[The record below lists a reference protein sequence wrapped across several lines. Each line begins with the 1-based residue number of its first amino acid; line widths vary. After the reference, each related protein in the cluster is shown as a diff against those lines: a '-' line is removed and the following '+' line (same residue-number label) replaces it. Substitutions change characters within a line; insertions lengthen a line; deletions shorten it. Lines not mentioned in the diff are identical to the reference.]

1 MIDENEL
8 AAYQKID
15 EEYQAKKAQGAEV
28 AEQEIFSEAD
38 EEWMDNQDRLE
49 KKYGDSPWQAFAESA
64 VSSASFGLSDQ
75 VGKALGFGEA
85 LRERRQRHEL
95 AAGLGEVTGIVAP
108 LLLSG
113 GSSLLAKGA
122 QAAGKGVATAAKAG
136 QVVEKLTAK
145 GINKLLAETGKKK
158 FARDVL
164 SKSIAKGAGSAVE
177 GTFYGV
183 GQLVEENAL
192 GNAEFNAENL
202 MAYGGKGALWGG
214 LVGGG
219 LGGLGKTVSI
229 VVPKMKGNKVV
240 GTSIKKIDD
249 FSDKMT
255 NPVYNSFKLGGFK
268 DETIERL
275 IQRNPQMVENLPEVL
290 GKVMRKNGAVKS
302 LASNR
307 SLLEASENYLDD
319 LGEGIGKTV
328 NEIDDAVLTPRDF
341 PKVKDVASKQRKELE
356 KLKQKYVDKNGNP
369 IDVDAAKKVRRI
381 EREYVAGP
389 EPTMKDRFTKHK
401 GLDDKLLDETHYT
414 AKDLHNLK
422 KQFHEKSNYHKKVD
436 LTIEDEISRAYAK
449 ATRDSLQ
456 DFSYK
461 LSTPLGK
468 KLRQELLD
476 YNSLATFVSG
486 FKKRIKGQ
494 TNFPTKRDIFLG
506 LSALGMGVDPF
517 TAAGIAGAA
526 SAFVKSD
533 LKNKLF
539 VLSRIERSNQ
549 LVGKKIQRGVKKFF
563 VSGIKR
569 AAVPLSATI
578 LTKSPLAKERKDGV
592 VVGKP
597 KTEQEALKNI
607 MSNLDYLRENPQ
619 NFDRIMLDPNLQS
632 AAPKTYAKSK
642 ELAGRALLFLDR
654 KMPRSASKELNVN
667 PFFRKTFPSSDQE
680 IYKFK
685 KYLHAVQNPMSII
698 DDLERGALSTEGVEV
713 MQFVYP
719 ELYSEV
725 QSQVFNQL
733 EKTGDEN
740 KVEYPQRL
748 QLGVLMGMPTDM
760 ALLPQAIK
768 GLQALYKEAQTSQA
782 GGAIT
787 AAAAN
792 KLDLAESQATELEKV
807 SNRKD
812 LNRA

>member
-1 MIDENEL
+1 MDENEKL
-8 AAYQKID
+8 QYQKID
-15 EEYQAKKAQGAEV
+15 EEYAAKKAQRAAE
-28 AEQEIFSEAD
+28 AEQQIFSKAD
-38 EEWMDNQDRLE
+38 EEFIEKEQRLDE
-49 KKYGDSPWQAFAESA
+49 KYGDSPWQTFAESA
-64 VSSASFGLSDQ
+64 LSSVSFGLSDQ
-75 VGKALGFGEA
+75 VGKALGFQEA
-85 LRERRQRHEL
+85 LRERRERNETSAL
-95 AAGLGEVTGIVAP
+95 AGEVTGIVGPA
-108 LLLSG
+108 LLSG

-122 QAAGKGVATAAKAG
+122 GAAGKGIATAARAG
-136 QVVEKLTAK
+136 STIERLTAK
-145 GINKLLAETGKKK
+145 GINKLLAETGKRK
-158 FARDVL
+158 FAKDVL

-177 GTFYGV
+177 GTFYGI
-183 GQLVEENAL
+183 GELVEENAL

-229 VVPKMKGNKVV
+229 VVPKIKGNKVV

-255 NPVYNSFKLGGFK
+255 NPAYNSFKLGGFK

-290 GKVMRKNGAVKS
+290 GKVMRKNGTVKS

-328 NEIDDAVLTPRDF
+328 RDIDDAVLTPRDF
-341 PKVKDVASKQRKELE
+341 PKIKDVASKQRKELE

-369 IDVDAAKKVRRI
+369 IDVDAAKNVRRI
-381 EREYVAGP
+381 EKEYEFA
-389 EPTMKDRFTKHK
+389 KKK

-414 AKDLHNLK
+414 AKDLHDLK
-422 KQFHEKSNYHKKVD
+422 KQFHEKSNYWKKKD
-436 LTIEDEISRAYAK
+436 LSIEDEISRAYSK
-449 ATRDSLQ
+449 AMRDSLQ

-461 LSTPLGK
+461 LNTPLGN

-476 YNSLATFVSG
+476 YNSLATFVGG
-486 FKKRIKGQ
+486 FSKRIKGQ

-549 LVGKKIQRGVKKFF
+549 LVTKKIQRGVKKFF

-569 AAVPLSATI
+569 TAVPLSATI
-578 LTKSPLAKERKDGV
+578 LTKSPLAKERKDGI

-597 KTEQEALKNI
+597 KTEQEALK
-607 MSNLDYLRENPQ
+607 MSCL
-619 NFDRIMLDPNLQS
+619 
-632 AAPKTYAKSK
+632 T
-642 ELAGRALLFLDR
+642 
-654 KMPRSASKELNVN
+654 
-667 PFFRKTFPSSDQE
+667 
-680 IYKFK
+680 
-685 KYLHAVQNPMSII
+685 
-698 DDLERGALSTEGVEV
+698 
-713 MQFVYP
+713 
-719 ELYSEV
+719 
-725 QSQVFNQL
+725 
-733 EKTGDEN
+733 
-740 KVEYPQRL
+740 
-748 QLGVLMGMPTDM
+748 
-760 ALLPQAIK
+760 
-768 GLQALYKEAQTSQA
+768 
-782 GGAIT
+782 
-787 AAAAN
+787 
-792 KLDLAESQATELEKV
+792 
-807 SNRKD
+807 
-812 LNRA
+812 

>member
-1 MIDENEL
+1 MDENEKL
-8 AAYQKID
+8 QYQKID
-15 EEYQAKKAQGAEV
+15 EEYAAKKAQRAAE
-28 AEQEIFSEAD
+28 AEQQIFSKAD
-38 EEWMDNQDRLE
+38 EDFIEKEQRLDE
-49 KKYGDSPWQAFAESA
+49 KYGDSPWQTFAESA
-64 VSSASFGLSDQ
+64 LSSVSFGLSDQ
-75 VGKALGFGEA
+75 VGKALGFQEA
-85 LRERRQRHEL
+85 LRERRERNETSAL
-95 AAGLGEVTGIVAP
+95 AGEVTGIVGPA
-108 LLLSG
+108 LLSG

-122 QAAGKGVATAAKAG
+122 GAAGKGIATAARAG
-136 QVVEKLTAK
+136 STIERLTAK

-177 GTFYGV
+177 GTFYGI
-183 GQLVEENAL
+183 GELVEENAL

-229 VVPKMKGNKVV
+229 VVPKIKGNKVV

-290 GKVMRKNGAVKS
+290 GKVMRKNGTVKS

-328 NEIDDAVLTPRDF
+328 RDIDDAVLTPRDF
-341 PKVKDVASKQRKELE
+341 PKIKDVASKQRKELE

-369 IDVDAAKKVRRI
+369 IDVDAAKNVRRI
-381 EREYVAGP
+381 EKEYEFA
-389 EPTMKDRFTKHK
+389 KKK

-414 AKDLHNLK
+414 AKDLHDLK
-422 KQFHEKSNYHKKVD
+422 KQFHEKSNYWKKKD
-436 LTIEDEISRAYAK
+436 LSIEDEISRAYSK
-449 ATRDSLQ
+449 AMRDSLQ

-461 LSTPLGK
+461 LNTPLGN

-476 YNSLATFVSG
+476 YNSLATFVGG
-486 FKKRIKGQ
+486 FSKRIKGQ

-549 LVGKKIQRGVKKFF
+549 LVTKKIQRGVKKFF

-569 AAVPLSATI
+569 TAVPLSATI
-578 LTKSPLAKERKDGV
+578 LTKSPLAKERKDGI

-597 KTEQEALKNI
+597 KTEQEALKNV

-632 AAPKTYAKSK
+632 AAPKTYVKSK
-642 ELAGRALLFLDR
+642 ELAGRALMFLDR
-654 KMPRSASKELNVN
+654 KMPRSMSKQLNVN
-667 PFFRKTFPSSDQE
+667 PFLRKTFPSSDQE

-698 DDLERGALSTEGVEV
+698 DDLERGALSTEAVEV

-733 EKTGDEN
+733 EKTGDKNE
-740 KVEYPQRL
+740 VEYPQRL
-748 QLGVLMGMPTDM
+748 QLGILMGMPTDM

-768 GLQALYKEAQTSQA
+768 GLQALYKEAQASQA
-782 GGAIT
+782 GGSIT

>member
-1 MIDENEL
+1 MDENEKL
-8 AAYQKID
+8 QYQKID
-15 EEYQAKKAQGAEV
+15 EEYAAKKAQRAAE
-28 AEQEIFSEAD
+28 AEQQIFSKAD
-38 EEWMDNQDRLE
+38 EEFIEKEQRLDE
-49 KKYGDSPWQAFAESA
+49 KYGDSPWQTFAESA
-64 VSSASFGLSDQ
+64 LSSVSFGLSDQ
-75 VGKALGFGEA
+75 VGKALGFQEA
-85 LRERRQRHEL
+85 LRERRERNETSAL
-95 AAGLGEVTGIVAP
+95 AGEVTGIVGP
-108 LLLSG
+108 VLFSG

-122 QAAGKGVATAAKAG
+122 QTAGKGIATAAKAG
-136 QVVEKLTAK
+136 STIERLTAK
-145 GINKLLAETGKKK
+145 GINKLLAETGKRK
-158 FARDVL
+158 FAKDVL

-177 GTFYGV
+177 GTFYGI
-183 GQLVEENAL
+183 GELVEENAL

-229 VVPKMKGNKVV
+229 VVPKIKGNKVV

-255 NPVYNSFKLGGFK
+255 NPAYNSFKLGGFK

-290 GKVMRKNGAVKS
+290 GKVMRKNGTVKS

-328 NEIDDAVLTPRDF
+328 RDIDDAVLTPRDF
-341 PKVKDVASKQRKELE
+341 PKIKDVASKQRKELE

-369 IDVDAAKKVRRI
+369 IDVDAAKNVRRI
-381 EREYVAGP
+381 EKEYEFA
-389 EPTMKDRFTKHK
+389 KKK

-414 AKDLHNLK
+414 AKDLHDLK
-422 KQFHEKSNYHKKVD
+422 KQFHEKSNYWKKKD
-436 LTIEDEISRAYAK
+436 LSIEDEISRAYSK
-449 ATRDSLQ
+449 AMRDSLQ

-461 LSTPLGK
+461 LNTPLGN

-476 YNSLATFVSG
+476 YNSLATFVGG
-486 FKKRIKGQ
+486 FSKRIKGQ
-494 TNFPTKRDIFLG
+494 TNFPTKRDIFFG
-506 LSALGMGVDPF
+506 LSALGMCVDPF

-549 LVGKKIQRGVKKFF
+549 LVTKKIQRGVKKFF

-569 AAVPLSATI
+569 TAVPLSATI
-578 LTKSPLAKERKDGV
+578 LTKSPLAKERKDGI

-597 KTEQEALKNI
+597 KTEQEALKNV

-632 AAPKTYAKSK
+632 AAPKTYVKSK
-642 ELAGRALLFLDR
+642 ELAGRALMFLDR
-654 KMPRSASKELNVN
+654 KMPRSMSKQLNVN
-667 PFFRKTFPSSDQE
+667 PFLRKTFPSSDQE

-698 DDLERGALSTEGVEV
+698 DDLERGALSTEAVEV

-733 EKTGDEN
+733 EKTGDKNE
-740 KVEYPQRL
+740 VEYPQRL
-748 QLGVLMGMPTDM
+748 QLGILMGMPTDM

-768 GLQALYKEAQTSQA
+768 GLQALYKEAQASQA
-782 GGAIT
+782 GGSIT

>member
-1 MIDENEL
+1 MLTEEEKL
-8 AAYQKID
+8 QYQKID
-15 EEYQAKKAQGAEV
+15 EEYAAKKAQRAAE
-28 AEQEIFSEAD
+28 AEQQIFSKAD
-38 EEWMDNQDRLE
+38 EEFIEKEQRLDE
-49 KKYGDSPWQAFAESA
+49 KYGDSPWQTFAESA
-64 VSSASFGLSDQ
+64 LSSVSFGLSDQ
-75 VGKALGFGEA
+75 VGKALGFQEA
-85 LRERRQRHEL
+85 LRERRERNETSAL
-95 AAGLGEVTGIVAP
+95 AGEVTGIVGP
-108 LLLSG
+108 VLFSG

-122 QAAGKGVATAAKAG
+122 QTAGKGIATAAKAG
-136 QVVEKLTAK
+136 STIERLTAK

-158 FARDVL
+158 FAKDVL

-177 GTFYGV
+177 GTFYGI
-183 GQLVEENAL
+183 GELVEENAL

-229 VVPKMKGNKVV
+229 VVPKIKGNKVV

-290 GKVMRKNGAVKS
+290 GKVMRKNGTVKS

-328 NEIDDAVLTPRDF
+328 RDIDDAVLTPRDF
-341 PKVKDVASKQRKELE
+341 PKIKDVASKQRKELE

-369 IDVDAAKKVRRI
+369 IDVDAAKNVRRI
-381 EREYVAGP
+381 EKEYEFA
-389 EPTMKDRFTKHK
+389 KKK

-414 AKDLHNLK
+414 AKDLHDLK
-422 KQFHEKSNYHKKVD
+422 KQFHEKSNYWKKKD
-436 LTIEDEISRAYAK
+436 LSIEDEISRAYSK
-449 ATRDSLQ
+449 AMRDSLQ

-461 LSTPLGK
+461 LNTPLGN

-476 YNSLATFVSG
+476 YNSLATFVGG
-486 FKKRIKGQ
+486 FSKRIKGQ

-549 LVGKKIQRGVKKFF
+549 LVTKKIQRGVKKFF

-569 AAVPLSATI
+569 TAVPLSATI
-578 LTKSPLAKERKDGV
+578 LTKSPLAKERKDGI

-597 KTEQEALKNI
+597 KTEQEALKNV

-632 AAPKTYAKSK
+632 AAPKTYVKSK
-642 ELAGRALLFLDR
+642 ELAGRALMFLDR
-654 KMPRSASKELNVN
+654 KMPRSMSKQLNVN
-667 PFFRKTFPSSDQE
+667 PFLRKTFPSSDQE

-685 KYLHAVQNPMSII
+685 KYLHAVQNPMSIV
-698 DDLERGALSTEGVEV
+698 DDLERGALSTEAVEV

-733 EKTGDEN
+733 EKTGDKNE
-740 KVEYPQRL
+740 VEYPQRL
-748 QLGVLMGMPTDM
+748 QLGILMGMPTDM

-768 GLQALYKEAQTSQA
+768 GLQALYKEAQASQA
-782 GGAIT
+782 GGSIT

-812 LNRA
+812 LNRT

>member
-1 MIDENEL
+1 MLTEEEKL
-8 AAYQKID
+8 QYQKID
-15 EEYQAKKAQGAEV
+15 EEYAAKKAQRAAE
-28 AEQEIFSEAD
+28 AEQQIFSKAD
-38 EEWMDNQDRLE
+38 EEFIEKEQRLDE
-49 KKYGDSPWQAFAESA
+49 KYGDSPWQTFAESA
-64 VSSASFGLSDQ
+64 LSSVSFGLSDQ
-75 VGKALGFGEA
+75 VGKALGFQEA
-85 LRERRQRHEL
+85 LRERRERNETSAL
-95 AAGLGEVTGIVAP
+95 TGEITGIVGPA
-108 LLLSG
+108 LLSG

-122 QAAGKGVATAAKAG
+122 GAAGKGIATAARAG
-136 QVVEKLTAK
+136 STIERLTAK

-158 FARDVL
+158 FAKDVL

-177 GTFYGV
+177 GTFYGI
-183 GQLVEENAL
+183 GELVEENAL

-229 VVPKMKGNKVV
+229 VVPKIKGNKVV

-290 GKVMRKNGAVKS
+290 GKVMRKNGTVKS

-328 NEIDDAVLTPRDF
+328 RDIDDAVLTPKDF
-341 PKVKDVASKQRKELE
+341 PKIKDVASKQRKELE

-369 IDVDAAKKVRRI
+369 IDVDAAKNVRRI
-381 EREYVAGP
+381 EKEYEFA
-389 EPTMKDRFTKHK
+389 KKK

-414 AKDLHNLK
+414 AKDLHDLK
-422 KQFHEKSNYHKKVD
+422 KQFHEKSNYWKKKD
-436 LTIEDEISRAYAK
+436 LSIEDEISRAYSK
-449 ATRDSLQ
+449 AMRDSLQ

-461 LSTPLGK
+461 LNTPLGN

-476 YNSLATFVSG
+476 YNSLATFVGG
-486 FKKRIKGQ
+486 FSKRIKGQ

-549 LVGKKIQRGVKKFF
+549 LVTKKIQRGVKKFF

-569 AAVPLSATI
+569 TAVPLSATI
-578 LTKSPLAKERKDGV
+578 LTKSPLAKERKDGI

-597 KTEQEALKNI
+597 KTEQEALKNV

-632 AAPKTYAKSK
+632 AAPKTYVKSK
-642 ELAGRALLFLDR
+642 ELAGRALMFLDR
-654 KMPRSASKELNVN
+654 KMPRGMSKQLNVN
-667 PFFRKTFPSSDQE
+667 PFLRKTFPSSDQE

-698 DDLERGALSTEGVEV
+698 DDLERGALSTEAVEV

-733 EKTGDEN
+733 EKTGDKNE
-740 KVEYPQRL
+740 VEYPQRL
-748 QLGVLMGMPTDM
+748 QLGILMGMPTDM

-768 GLQALYKEAQTSQA
+768 GLQALYKEAQASQA
-782 GGAIT
+782 GGSIT

>member
-1 MIDENEL
+1 MLTEEEKIQF
-8 AAYQKID
+8 QKID
-15 EEYQAKKAQGAEV
+15 EQHAAKKAQRAAE
-28 AEQEIFSEAD
+28 AEQKIFSKDD
-38 EEWMDNQDRLE
+38 EDFIENEQRLE
-49 KKYGDSPWQAFAESA
+49 EKYGDSPFQAAGEA
-64 VSSASFGLSDQ
+64 ALSSFTFGLSDQ
-75 VGKALGFGEA
+75 VGKALGFQEA
-85 LRERRQRHEL
+85 LRERRERNE
-95 AAGLGEVTGIVAP
+95 AAATVGEIGGIVIPAVF
-108 LLLSG
+108 SG
-113 GSSLLAKGA
+113 GSSLVGKGVGV
-122 QAAGKGVATAAKAG
+122 AGKGIATAAKAAST
-136 QVVEKLTAK
+136 VERLTAK
-145 GINKLLAETGKKK
+145 GINKLLVETGKKK

-183 GQLVEENAL
+183 GELIEENAL

-229 VVPKMKGNKVV
+229 VVPKMKGSKVV
-240 GTSIKKIDD
+240 GTSIKQINN
-249 FSDKMT
+249 FSSKMT
-255 NPVYNSFKLGGFK
+255 NPVYNSFKLGGFS
-268 DETIERL
+268 DDVIEKL
-275 IQRNPQMVENLPEVL
+275 TQRNPQMVKNVPEVL
-290 GKVMRKNGAVKS
+290 GKVMRKNGAAKS

-319 LGEGIGKTV
+319 LGKGIGKTV
-328 NEIDDAVLTPRDF
+328 KDIDDAVLTPKDF
-341 PKVKDVASKQRKELE
+341 PKVKQIARKQRKELE

-369 IDVDAAKKVRRI
+369 IDVDAAKRVRRI
-381 EREYVAGP
+381 EKEYVAGP
-389 EPTMKDRFTKHK
+389 EPTMKDRFTQHK

-422 KQFHEKSNYHKKVD
+422 KQFHEKSNYWKKKD
-436 LTIEDEISRAYAK
+436 LSIEDEISRAYAK

-456 DFSYK
+456 EFSHK

-476 YNSLATFVSG
+476 YNSLATFVGG
-486 FKKRIKGQ
+486 FSKKIKGQ
-494 TNFPTKRDIFLG
+494 TNFPSVRDVFIG
-506 LSALGMGVDPF
+506 LSAFGIGANPF
-517 TAAGIAGAA
+517 SAIGIAGLS

-539 VLSRIERSNQ
+539 VLSRIERGNQ
-549 LVGKKIQRGVKKFF
+549 LISKKIKRGVKKFF
-563 VSGIKR
+563 VGGKR
-569 AAVPLSATI
+569 RAVVPLSATI

-592 VVGKP
+592 VVGNP
-597 KTEQEALKNI
+597 KNEQEAIKNV
-607 MSNLDYLRENPQ
+607 MFNLDYVRENPES
-619 NFDRIMLDPNLQS
+619 FDRIMMDPNLQA
-632 AAPKTYAKSK
+632 AAPQTYAKSK
-642 ELAGRALLFLDR
+642 ELAGRALMFLDK
-654 KMPRSASKELNVN
+654 KMPRTLTKILNVN
-667 PFFRKTFPSSDQE
+667 PFMRKTFPSSDQE

-698 DDLERGALSTEGVEV
+698 NDLESGTLSTEGVEV

-719 ELYSEV
+719 ELYSEI
-725 QSQVFNQL
+725 QSQVFNEL

-748 QLGVLMGMPTDM
+748 QLGILMGMPTDM

-768 GLQALYKEAQTSQA
+768 GLQALYKEAQVSQA
-782 GGAIT
+782 GGSIT

-812 LNRA
+812 LNRS

>member
-1 MIDENEL
+1 MLTEEEKL
-8 AAYQKID
+8 QYQKID
-15 EEYQAKKAQGAEV
+15 EEYAAKKAQRAAE
-28 AEQEIFSEAD
+28 AEQQIFSKAD
-38 EEWMDNQDRLE
+38 EEFIEKEQRLDE
-49 KKYGDSPWQAFAESA
+49 KYGDSPWQTFAESA
-64 VSSASFGLSDQ
+64 LSSVSFGLSDQ
-75 VGKALGFGEA
+75 VGKALGFQEA
-85 LRERRQRHEL
+85 LRERRERNETSAL
-95 AAGLGEVTGIVAP
+95 AGEVTGIVGPA
-108 LLLSG
+108 LLSG

-122 QAAGKGVATAAKAG
+122 GAAGKGIATAARAG

-145 GINKLLAETGKKK
+145 GINKLLAETGKRK
-158 FARDVL
+158 FAKDVL

-177 GTFYGV
+177 GTFYGI
-183 GQLVEENAL
+183 GELVEENAL

-229 VVPKMKGNKVV
+229 VVPKIKGNKVV

-255 NPVYNSFKLGGFK
+255 NPAYNSFKLGGFK

-290 GKVMRKNGAVKS
+290 GKVMRKNGTVKS

-328 NEIDDAVLTPRDF
+328 RDIDDAVLTPRDF
-341 PKVKDVASKQRKELE
+341 PKIKDVASKQRKELE

-369 IDVDAAKKVRRI
+369 IDVDAAKNVRRI
-381 EREYVAGP
+381 EKEYEFA
-389 EPTMKDRFTKHK
+389 KKK

-414 AKDLHNLK
+414 AKDLHDLK
-422 KQFHEKSNYHKKVD
+422 KQFHEKSNYWKKKD
-436 LTIEDEISRAYAK
+436 LSIEDEISRAYSK
-449 ATRDSLQ
+449 AMRDSLQ

-461 LSTPLGK
+461 LNTPLGN

-476 YNSLATFVSG
+476 YNSLATFVGG
-486 FKKRIKGQ
+486 FSKRIKGQ
-494 TNFPTKRDIFLG
+494 TNFPTKRDIFFG

-549 LVGKKIQRGVKKFF
+549 LVTKKIQRGVKKFF

-569 AAVPLSATI
+569 TAVPLSATI
-578 LTKSPLAKERKDGV
+578 LTKSPLAKERKDGI

-597 KTEQEALKNI
+597 KTEQEALKNV

-632 AAPKTYAKSK
+632 AAPKTYVKSK
-642 ELAGRALLFLDR
+642 ELAGRALMFLDR
-654 KMPRSASKELNVN
+654 KMPRSMSKQLNVN
-667 PFFRKTFPSSDQE
+667 PFLRKTFPSSDQE

-698 DDLERGALSTEGVEV
+698 DDLERGALSTEAVEV

-733 EKTGDEN
+733 EKTGDKNE
-740 KVEYPQRL
+740 VEYPQRL
-748 QLGVLMGMPTDM
+748 QLGILMGMPTDM

-768 GLQALYKEAQTSQA
+768 GLQALYKEAQASQA
-782 GGAIT
+782 GGSIT

>member
-1 MIDENEL
+1 MLTEEEKL
-8 AAYQKID
+8 QYQKID
-15 EEYQAKKAQGAEV
+15 EEYAAKKAQRAAE
-28 AEQEIFSEAD
+28 AEQQIFSKAD
-38 EEWMDNQDRLE
+38 EEFIEKEQRLDE
-49 KKYGDSPWQAFAESA
+49 KYGDSPWQTFAESA
-64 VSSASFGLSDQ
+64 VSSASFGLTDQ
-75 VGKALGFGEA
+75 VGKALGFSEA
-85 LRERRQRHEL
+85 LRERRERNETS
-95 AAGLGEVTGIVAP
+95 AALGEVTGIVAP
-108 LLLSG
+108 LVLSG

-122 QAAGKGVATAAKAG
+122 GAAGKGIATAAKAG

-177 GTFYGV
+177 GTFYGI
-183 GQLVEENAL
+183 GELVEENAL

-229 VVPKMKGNKVV
+229 VVPKIKGNKVV

-255 NPVYNSFKLGGFK
+255 NPVYNSF
-268 DETIERL
+268 
-275 IQRNPQMVENLPEVL
+275 EVL

-328 NEIDDAVLTPRDF
+328 RDIDDAVLTPRDF
-341 PKVKDVASKQRKELE
+341 PKIKDVASKQRKELE

-369 IDVDAAKKVRRI
+369 IDVDAAKKVKRI
-381 EREYVAGP
+381 EKEYQFA
-389 EPTMKDRFTKHK
+389 EKKA
-401 GLDDKLLDETHYT
+401 LDDKLLDETHYT
-414 AKDLHNLK
+414 AKDLHDLK
-422 KQFHEKSNYHKKVD
+422 KQFHEKSNYWKKKD
-436 LTIEDEISRAYAK
+436 LSIEDEISRAYSK
-449 ATRDSLQ
+449 AMRDSLQ

-486 FKKRIKGQ
+486 FSKRIKGQ
-494 TNFPTKRDIFLG
+494 TNFPTKRDIFFG

-563 VSGIKR
+563 VSGVKR

-578 LTKSPLAKERKDGV
+578 LTKSPLAKERKDGI

-642 ELAGRALLFLDR
+642 ELAGRALMFLDR
-654 KMPRSASKELNVN
+654 KMPRSMSKQLNVN
-667 PFFRKTFPSSDQE
+667 PFLRKTFPSSDQE

>member
-1 MIDENEL
+1 MLTEEEKL
-8 AAYQKID
+8 QYQKID
-15 EEYQAKKAQGAEV
+15 EEYAAKKAQRAAE
-28 AEQEIFSEAD
+28 AEQQIFSKAD
-38 EEWMDNQDRLE
+38 EDFIEKEQRLDE
-49 KKYGDSPWQAFAESA
+49 KYGDSPWQTFAESA
-64 VSSASFGLSDQ
+64 LSSVSFGLSDQ
-75 VGKALGFGEA
+75 VGKALGFQEA
-85 LRERRQRHEL
+85 LRERRERNETSAL
-95 AAGLGEVTGIVAP
+95 AGEVTGIVGP
-108 LLLSG
+108 VLFSG

-122 QAAGKGVATAAKAG
+122 QTAGKGIATAAKAG
-136 QVVEKLTAK
+136 STIERLTAK

-158 FARDVL
+158 FAKDVL

-177 GTFYGV
+177 GTFYGI
-183 GQLVEENAL
+183 GELVEENAL

-229 VVPKMKGNKVV
+229 VVPKIKGNKVV

-290 GKVMRKNGAVKS
+290 GKVMRKNGTVKS

-328 NEIDDAVLTPRDF
+328 RDIDDAVLTPRDF
-341 PKVKDVASKQRKELE
+341 PKIKDVASKQRKELE

-369 IDVDAAKKVRRI
+369 IDVDAAKNVRRI
-381 EREYVAGP
+381 EKEYEFA
-389 EPTMKDRFTKHK
+389 KKK

-414 AKDLHNLK
+414 AKDLHDLK
-422 KQFHEKSNYHKKVD
+422 KQFHEKSNYWKKKD
-436 LTIEDEISRAYAK
+436 LSIEDEISRAYSK
-449 ATRDSLQ
+449 AMRDSLQ

-461 LSTPLGK
+461 LNTPLGN

-476 YNSLATFVSG
+476 YNSLATFVGG
-486 FKKRIKGQ
+486 FSKRIKGQ

-549 LVGKKIQRGVKKFF
+549 LVTKKIQRGVKKFF

-569 AAVPLSATI
+569 TAVPLSATI
-578 LTKSPLAKERKDGV
+578 LTKSPLAKERKDGI

-597 KTEQEALKNI
+597 KTEQEALKNV

-632 AAPKTYAKSK
+632 AAPKTYVKSK
-642 ELAGRALLFLDR
+642 ELAGRALMFLDR
-654 KMPRSASKELNVN
+654 KMPRSMSKQLNVN
-667 PFFRKTFPSSDQE
+667 PFLRKTFPSSDQE

-685 KYLHAVQNPMSII
+685 KYLHAVQNPMSIV
-698 DDLERGALSTEGVEV
+698 DDLERGALSTEAVEV

-733 EKTGDEN
+733 EKTGDKNE
-740 KVEYPQRL
+740 VEYPQRL
-748 QLGVLMGMPTDM
+748 QLGILMGMPTDM

-768 GLQALYKEAQTSQA
+768 GLQALYKEAQASQA
-782 GGAIT
+782 GGSIT

>member
-1 MIDENEL
+1 MLTEEEKL
-8 AAYQKID
+8 QYQKID
-15 EEYQAKKAQGAEV
+15 EEYAAKKAQRAAE
-28 AEQEIFSEAD
+28 AEQQIFSKAD
-38 EEWMDNQDRLE
+38 EEFIEKEQRLDE
-49 KKYGDSPWQAFAESA
+49 KYGDSPWQTFAESA
-64 VSSASFGLSDQ
+64 LSSVSFGLSDQ
-75 VGKALGFGEA
+75 VGKALGFQEA
-85 LRERRQRHEL
+85 LRERRERNETSAL
-95 AAGLGEVTGIVAP
+95 TGEVTGIVGPA
-108 LLLSG
+108 LLSG

-122 QAAGKGVATAAKAG
+122 GAAGKGIATAARAG
-136 QVVEKLTAK
+136 STIERLTAK

-158 FARDVL
+158 FAKDVL

-177 GTFYGV
+177 GTFYGI
-183 GQLVEENAL
+183 GELVEENAL

-229 VVPKMKGNKVV
+229 VVPKIKGNKVV

-290 GKVMRKNGAVKS
+290 GKVMRKNGTVKS

-328 NEIDDAVLTPRDF
+328 RDIDDAVLTPRDF
-341 PKVKDVASKQRKELE
+341 PKIKDVASKQRKELE

-369 IDVDAAKKVRRI
+369 IDVDAAKNVRRI
-381 EREYVAGP
+381 EKEYEFA
-389 EPTMKDRFTKHK
+389 KKK

-414 AKDLHNLK
+414 AKDLHDLK
-422 KQFHEKSNYHKKVD
+422 KQFHEKSNYWKKKD
-436 LTIEDEISRAYAK
+436 LSIEDEISRAYSK
-449 ATRDSLQ
+449 AMRDSLQ

-461 LSTPLGK
+461 LNTPLGN

-476 YNSLATFVSG
+476 YNSLATFVGG
-486 FKKRIKGQ
+486 FSKRIKGQ

-549 LVGKKIQRGVKKFF
+549 LVTKKIQRGVKKFF

-569 AAVPLSATI
+569 TAVPLSATI
-578 LTKSPLAKERKDGV
+578 LTKSPLAKERKDGI

-597 KTEQEALKNI
+597 KTEQEALKNV

-632 AAPKTYAKSK
+632 AAPKTYVKSK
-642 ELAGRALLFLDR
+642 ELAGRALMFLDR
-654 KMPRSASKELNVN
+654 KMPRSMSKQLNVN
-667 PFFRKTFPSSDQE
+667 PFLRKTFPSSDQE

-685 KYLHAVQNPMSII
+685 KYLHAVQNPMSIV
-698 DDLERGALSTEGVEV
+698 DDLERGALSTEAVEV

-733 EKTGDEN
+733 EKTGDKNE
-740 KVEYPQRL
+740 VEYPQRL
-748 QLGVLMGMPTDM
+748 QLGILMGMPTDM

-768 GLQALYKEAQTSQA
+768 GLQALYKEAQVSQA
-782 GGAIT
+782 GGSIT

>member
-1 MIDENEL
+1 MLTEEEKL
-8 AAYQKID
+8 QYQKID
-15 EEYQAKKAQGAEV
+15 EEYAAKKAQRAAE
-28 AEQEIFSEAD
+28 AEQQIFSKAD
-38 EEWMDNQDRLE
+38 EEFIEKEQRLDE
-49 KKYGDSPWQAFAESA
+49 KYGDSPWQTFAESA
-64 VSSASFGLSDQ
+64 LSSVSFGLSDQ
-75 VGKALGFGEA
+75 VGKALGFQEA
-85 LRERRQRHEL
+85 LRERRERNETSAL
-95 AAGLGEVTGIVAP
+95 TGEVTGIVGPA
-108 LLLSG
+108 LLSG

-122 QAAGKGVATAAKAG
+122 GAAGKGIATAARAG
-136 QVVEKLTAK
+136 STIERLTAK

-177 GTFYGV
+177 GTFYGI
-183 GQLVEENAL
+183 GELVEENAL

-229 VVPKMKGNKVV
+229 VVPKIKGNKVV

-290 GKVMRKNGAVKS
+290 GKVMRKNGTVKS

-328 NEIDDAVLTPRDF
+328 RDIDDAVLTPRDF
-341 PKVKDVASKQRKELE
+341 PKIKDVASKQRKELE

-369 IDVDAAKKVRRI
+369 IDVDAAKNVRRI
-381 EREYVAGP
+381 EKEYEFA
-389 EPTMKDRFTKHK
+389 KKK

-414 AKDLHNLK
+414 AKDLHDLK
-422 KQFHEKSNYHKKVD
+422 KQFHEKSNYWKKKD
-436 LTIEDEISRAYAK
+436 LSIEDEISRAYSK
-449 ATRDSLQ
+449 AMRDSLQ

-461 LSTPLGK
+461 LNTPLGN

-476 YNSLATFVSG
+476 YNSLATFVGG
-486 FKKRIKGQ
+486 FSKRIKGQ

-549 LVGKKIQRGVKKFF
+549 LVTKKIQRGVKKFF

-569 AAVPLSATI
+569 TAVPLSATI
-578 LTKSPLAKERKDGV
+578 LTKSPLAKERKDGI

-597 KTEQEALKNI
+597 KTEQEALKNV

-632 AAPKTYAKSK
+632 AAPKTYVKSK
-642 ELAGRALLFLDR
+642 ELAGRALMFLDR
-654 KMPRSASKELNVN
+654 KMPRSMSKQLNVN
-667 PFFRKTFPSSDQE
+667 PFLRKTFPSSDQE

-685 KYLHAVQNPMSII
+685 KYLHAVQNPMSIV
-698 DDLERGALSTEGVEV
+698 DDLERGALSTEAVEV

-733 EKTGDEN
+733 EKTGDKNE
-740 KVEYPQRL
+740 VEYPQRL
-748 QLGVLMGMPTDM
+748 QLGILMGMPTDM

-768 GLQALYKEAQTSQA
+768 GLQALYKEAQASQA
-782 GGAIT
+782 GGSIT

>member
-1 MIDENEL
+1 MLTEEEKL
-8 AAYQKID
+8 QYQKLD
-15 EEYQAKKAQGAEV
+15 QEYEAKKAERLADSQQEV
-28 AEQEIFSEAD
+28 FSKED
-38 EEWMDNQDRLE
+38 EEWMANDARLE
-49 KKYGDSPWQAFAESA
+49 EKYGDSPFQTFAESA
-64 VSSASFGLSDQ
+64 LSSVSFGLSDQ

-85 LRERRQRHEL
+85 LRERRDRNEKS
-95 AAGLGEVTGIVAP
+95 AVAGEITGIVGPA
-108 LLLSG
+108 LFSG
-113 GSSLLAKGA
+113 GSSLLAKGVGV
-122 QAAGKGVATAAKAG
+122 AGKGMATAAKAG

-164 SKSIAKGAGSAVE
+164 SKSISKGAGSAVE
-177 GTFYGV
+177 GTFYGI
-183 GQLVEENAL
+183 GELVEENAL

-219 LGGLGKTVSI
+219 IGGLGKTVSI

-275 IQRNPQMVENLPEVL
+275 IQRNPKMVENLPEVL
-290 GKVMRKNGAVKS
+290 GKVMRKNGSVKS

-307 SLLEASENYLDD
+307 SLLEASQGYLDD
-319 LGEGIGKTV
+319 LGEGISKTV
-328 NEIDDAVLTPRDF
+328 RDIDDAVLTPRDF
-341 PKVKDVASKQRKELE
+341 PKIKDVASKQRKELE
-356 KLKQKYVDKNGNP
+356 KLKEKYVDKNGNP
-369 IDVDAAKKVRRI
+369 ISEEAAKKVRRI
-381 EREYVAGP
+381 EKEYQFA
-389 EPTMKDRFTKHK
+389 KDK
-401 GLDDKLLDETHYT
+401 GLDSKLVNENYYT

-422 KQFHEKSNYHKKVD
+422 KQFHEQSNYHKKVD
-436 LTIEDEISRAYAK
+436 LSIEDEINRAYAK
-449 ATRDSLQ
+449 ATRDSLH

-461 LSTPLGK
+461 LNTPLGI

-486 FKKRIKGQ
+486 FSKRIKGQ
-494 TNFPTKRDIFLG
+494 TNFPSKRDIFLG

-549 LVGKKIQRGVKKFF
+549 LVGKKIQKGVKKFF
-563 VSGIKR
+563 VSGVKR

-578 LTKSPLAKERKDGV
+578 LTKSPLAKERKDGI

-597 KTEQEALKNI
+597 KNDQEALKNV
-607 MSNLDYLRENPQ
+607 MSNLDYLRENPE
-619 NFDRIMLDPNLQS
+619 NFDRIMLDPNLQA
-632 AAPKTYAKSK
+632 AAPQTYAKSK
-642 ELAGRALLFLDR
+642 ELASRALMFLDR
-654 KMPRSASKELNVN
+654 KMPRSMSKQLNVN
-667 PFFRKTFPSSDQE
+667 PFLRKTFPSSDQE

-698 DDLERGALSTEGVEV
+698 DDLERGALSTEAVEV

-725 QSQVFNQL
+725 QSQVFKQL
-733 EKTGDEN
+733 EKTGDKN

-768 GLQALYKEAQTSQA
+768 ALQSLYKEAQVSQA
-782 GGAIT
+782 GGTIT

>member
-1 MIDENEL
+1 MDENEKL
-8 AAYQKID
+8 QYQKID
-15 EEYQAKKAQGAEV
+15 EEYAAKKAQRAAE
-28 AEQEIFSEAD
+28 AEQQIFSEAD
-38 EEWMDNQDRLE
+38 EEFIEKEQRLDE
-49 KKYGDSPWQAFAESA
+49 KYGDSPWQTFAESA
-64 VSSASFGLSDQ
+64 VSSASFGLTDQ
-75 VGKALGFGEA
+75 VGKALGFSEA
-85 LRERRQRHEL
+85 LRERRERNETS
-95 AAGLGEVTGIVAP
+95 AALGEVTGIVAP
-108 LLLSG
+108 LVLSG

-122 QAAGKGVATAAKAG
+122 GAAGKGIATAAKAG

-177 GTFYGV
+177 GTFYGI
-183 GQLVEENAL
+183 GELVEENAL

-328 NEIDDAVLTPRDF
+328 RDIDDAVLTPRDF
-341 PKVKDVASKQRKELE
+341 PKIKDVASKQRKELE
-356 KLKQKYVDKNGNP
+356 KLKEKYVDKNGNP
-369 IDVDAAKKVRRI
+369 ISEEAAKKVRRI
-381 EREYVAGP
+381 EKEYQFA
-389 EPTMKDRFTKHK
+389 KDK
-401 GLDDKLLDETHYT
+401 GLDSKLVNENYYT

-422 KQFHEKSNYHKKVD
+422 KQFHEQSNYHKKVD
-436 LTIEDEISRAYAK
+436 LSIEDEINRAYAK
-449 ATRDSLQ
+449 ATRDSLH

-461 LSTPLGK
+461 LNTPLGI

-486 FKKRIKGQ
+486 FSKRIKGQ
-494 TNFPTKRDIFLG
+494 TNFPSKRDIFLG

-563 VSGIKR
+563 VSGVKR

-578 LTKSPLAKERKDGV
+578 LTKSPLAKERKDGI

-597 KTEQEALKNI
+597 KNDQEALKNV
-607 MSNLDYLRENPQ
+607 MSNLDYLRENPE
-619 NFDRIMLDPNLQS
+619 NFDRIMLDPNLQA
-632 AAPKTYAKSK
+632 AAPQTYAKSK
-642 ELAGRALLFLDR
+642 ELASRALMFLDR
-654 KMPRSASKELNVN
+654 KMPRSMSKQLNVN
-667 PFFRKTFPSSDQE
+667 PFLRKTFPSSDQE

-698 DDLERGALSTEGVEV
+698 DDLERGALSTEAVEV

-733 EKTGDEN
+733 EKTGDKNE
-740 KVEYPQRL
+740 VEYPQRL
-748 QLGVLMGMPTDM
+748 QLGILMGMPTDM

-768 GLQALYKEAQTSQA
+768 GLQALYKEAQVSQA
-782 GGAIT
+782 GGSIT

>member
-1 MIDENEL
+1 MDENEKL
-8 AAYQKID
+8 QYQKID
-15 EEYQAKKAQGAEV
+15 EEYAAKKAQRSAE
-28 AEQEIFSEAD
+28 AEQQIFSEAD
-38 EEWMDNQDRLE
+38 EEFIEKEQRLDE
-49 KKYGDSPWQAFAESA
+49 KYGDSPWQTFAESA

-75 VGKALGFGEA
+75 VGKALGFSEA
-85 LRERRQRHEL
+85 LRERRERNETSAL
-95 AAGLGEVTGIVAP
+95 AGEVTGIVAP
-108 LLLSG
+108 LVLSG

-122 QAAGKGVATAAKAG
+122 GAAGKGIATAAKAG

-177 GTFYGV
+177 GTFYGI
-183 GQLVEENAL
+183 GELVEENAL

-229 VVPKMKGNKVV
+229 VVPKIKGNKVV

-255 NPVYNSFKLGGFK
+255 NPAYNSFKLGGFK

-290 GKVMRKNGAVKS
+290 GKVMRKNGTVKS

-328 NEIDDAVLTPRDF
+328 RDIDDAVLTPRDF
-341 PKVKDVASKQRKELE
+341 PKIKDVASKQRKELE

-369 IDVDAAKKVRRI
+369 IDVDAAKKVKRI
-381 EREYVAGP
+381 EKEYQFA
-389 EPTMKDRFTKHK
+389 EKK

-414 AKDLHNLK
+414 AKDLHDLK
-422 KQFHEKSNYHKKVD
+422 KQFHEKSNYWKKKD
-436 LTIEDEISRAYAK
+436 LSIEDEISRAYSK
-449 ATRDSLQ
+449 AMRDSLQ

-461 LSTPLGK
+461 LNTPLGN

-476 YNSLATFVSG
+476 YNSLATFVGG
-486 FKKRIKGQ
+486 FSKRIKGQ

-549 LVGKKIQRGVKKFF
+549 LVTKKIQRGVKKFF

-569 AAVPLSATI
+569 TAVPLSATI
-578 LTKSPLAKERKDGV
+578 LTKSPLAKERKDGI

-597 KTEQEALKNI
+597 KTEQEALKNV

-632 AAPKTYAKSK
+632 AAPKTYVKSK
-642 ELAGRALLFLDR
+642 ELAGRALMFLDR
-654 KMPRSASKELNVN
+654 KMPRSMSKQLNVN
-667 PFFRKTFPSSDQE
+667 PFLRKTFPSSDQE

-698 DDLERGALSTEGVEV
+698 DDLERGALSTEAVEV

-733 EKTGDEN
+733 EKTGDKNE
-740 KVEYPQRL
+740 VEYPQRL
-748 QLGVLMGMPTDM
+748 QLGILMGMPTDM

-768 GLQALYKEAQTSQA
+768 GLQALYKEAQASQA
-782 GGAIT
+782 GGSIT

>member
-1 MIDENEL
+1 MDENEKL
-8 AAYQKID
+8 QYQKID
-15 EEYQAKKAQGAEV
+15 EEYAAKKAQRAAE
-28 AEQEIFSEAD
+28 AEQQIFSKAD
-38 EEWMDNQDRLE
+38 EEFIEKEQRLDE
-49 KKYGDSPWQAFAESA
+49 KYGDSPWQTFAESA
-64 VSSASFGLSDQ
+64 VSSASFGLTDQ
-75 VGKALGFGEA
+75 VGKALGFSEA
-85 LRERRQRHEL
+85 LRERRERNETSAL
-95 AAGLGEVTGIVAP
+95 AGEVTGIVAP
-108 LLLSG
+108 LVLSG

-122 QAAGKGVATAAKAG
+122 GAAGKGIATAAKAG

-145 GINKLLAETGKKK
+145 GINKLLAETGKRK
-158 FARDVL
+158 FAKDVL

-177 GTFYGV
+177 GTFYGI
-183 GQLVEENAL
+183 GELVEENAL

-229 VVPKMKGNKVV
+229 VVPKIKGNKVV

-290 GKVMRKNGAVKS
+290 GKVMRKNGTVKS

-328 NEIDDAVLTPRDF
+328 RDIDDAVLTPRDF
-341 PKVKDVASKQRKELE
+341 PKIKDVASKQRKELE

-369 IDVDAAKKVRRI
+369 IDVDAAKKVKRI
-381 EREYVAGP
+381 EKEYQFA
-389 EPTMKDRFTKHK
+389 EKK

-414 AKDLHNLK
+414 AKDLHDLK
-422 KQFHEKSNYHKKVD
+422 KQFHEKSNYWKKKD
-436 LTIEDEISRAYAK
+436 LSIEDEISRSYSK
-449 ATRDSLQ
+449 AMRDSLQ

-461 LSTPLGK
+461 LNTPLGN

-476 YNSLATFVSG
+476 YNSLATFVGG
-486 FKKRIKGQ
+486 FSKRIKGQ

-549 LVGKKIQRGVKKFF
+549 LVTKKIQRGVKKFF

-569 AAVPLSATI
+569 TAVPLSATI
-578 LTKSPLAKERKDGV
+578 LTKSPLAKERKDGI

-597 KTEQEALKNI
+597 KTEQEALKNV

-632 AAPKTYAKSK
+632 AAPKTYVKSK
-642 ELAGRALLFLDR
+642 ELAGRALMFLDR
-654 KMPRSASKELNVN
+654 KMPRSMSKQLNVN
-667 PFFRKTFPSSDQE
+667 PFLRKTFPSSDQE

-698 DDLERGALSTEGVEV
+698 DDLERGALSTEAVEV

-733 EKTGDEN
+733 EKTGDKNE
-740 KVEYPQRL
+740 VEYPQRL
-748 QLGVLMGMPTDM
+748 QLGILMGMPTDM

-768 GLQALYKEAQTSQA
+768 GLQALYKEAQASQA
-782 GGAIT
+782 GGSIT

>member
-1 MIDENEL
+1 MLTEEEKL
-8 AAYQKID
+8 QYQKID
-15 EEYQAKKAQGAEV
+15 EEYAAKKAQRAAE
-28 AEQEIFSEAD
+28 AEQQIFSKAD
-38 EEWMDNQDRLE
+38 EEFIEKEQRLDE
-49 KKYGDSPWQAFAESA
+49 KYGDSPWQTFAESA
-64 VSSASFGLSDQ
+64 LSSVSFGLSDQ
-75 VGKALGFGEA
+75 VGKALGFQEA
-85 LRERRQRHEL
+85 LRERRERNETSAL
-95 AAGLGEVTGIVAP
+95 TGEVTGIVGPA
-108 LLLSG
+108 LLSG

-122 QAAGKGVATAAKAG
+122 GAAGKGIATAARAG
-136 QVVEKLTAK
+136 STIERLTAK

-158 FARDVL
+158 FAKDVL

-177 GTFYGV
+177 GTFYGI
-183 GQLVEENAL
+183 GELVEENAL

-229 VVPKMKGNKVV
+229 VVPKIKGNKVV

-290 GKVMRKNGAVKS
+290 GKVMRKNGTVKS

-328 NEIDDAVLTPRDF
+328 RDIDDAVLTPRDF
-341 PKVKDVASKQRKELE
+341 PKIKDVASKQRKELE

-369 IDVDAAKKVRRI
+369 IDVDAAKNVRRI
-381 EREYVAGP
+381 EKEYEFA
-389 EPTMKDRFTKHK
+389 KKK

-414 AKDLHNLK
+414 AKDLHDLK
-422 KQFHEKSNYHKKVD
+422 KQFHEKSNYWKKKD
-436 LTIEDEISRAYAK
+436 LSIEDEISRAYSK
-449 ATRDSLQ
+449 AMRDSLQ

-461 LSTPLGK
+461 LNTPLGN

-476 YNSLATFVSG
+476 YNSLATFVGG
-486 FKKRIKGQ
+486 FSKRIKGQ

-549 LVGKKIQRGVKKFF
+549 LVTKKIQRGVKKFF

-569 AAVPLSATI
+569 TAVPLSATI
-578 LTKSPLAKERKDGV
+578 LTKSPLAKERKDGI

-597 KTEQEALKNI
+597 KTEQEALKNV

-632 AAPKTYAKSK
+632 AAPKTYVKSK
-642 ELAGRALLFLDR
+642 ELAGRALMFLDR
-654 KMPRSASKELNVN
+654 KMPRSMSKQLNVN
-667 PFFRKTFPSSDQE
+667 PFLRKTFPSSDQE

-685 KYLHAVQNPMSII
+685 KYLHAVQNPMSIV
-698 DDLERGALSTEGVEV
+698 DDLERGALSTEAVEV

-733 EKTGDEN
+733 EKTGDKNE
-740 KVEYPQRL
+740 VEYPQRL
-748 QLGVLMGMPTDM
+748 QLGILMGMPTDM

-768 GLQALYKEAQTSQA
+768 GLQALYKEAQASQA
-782 GGAIT
+782 GGSIT